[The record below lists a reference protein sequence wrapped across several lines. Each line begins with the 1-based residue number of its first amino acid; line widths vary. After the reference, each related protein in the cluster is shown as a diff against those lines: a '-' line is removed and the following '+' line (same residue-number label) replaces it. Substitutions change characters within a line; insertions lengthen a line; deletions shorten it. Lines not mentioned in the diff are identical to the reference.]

1 MSNFAHTIFSSAFFV
16 LMAALTLAFVRC
28 IKGPTSA
35 DRVVALD
42 AMTIAGI
49 SVIVMLAVFA
59 GRVIYLDVAMVYALL
74 SFLGVVA
81 VARYLERG
89 L

>member
-1 MSNFAHTIFSSAFFV
+1 LNSISTLIFSIAFYRM
-16 LMAALTLAFVRC
+16 MAAMALAFLRC

-35 DRVVALD
+35 DRVVSLD
-42 AMTIAGI
+42 AMTITGI
-49 SVIVMLAVFA
+49 SVIVMIALFA
-59 GRVIYLDVAMVYALL
+59 KRVIYMDVAMVYALL

-81 VARYLERG
+81 VARYLEKG